1 MYDIPHYKQKLSRQA
16 GKRPQTAWGSNK
28 IMYYNVDGDGNA
40 DNSDNVEEDEDEDG
54 DVDDDDDSH
63 LTRPH
68 ITTRTQKALTSC
80 DKIGNDKIDIKF
92 PQNNL

>member
-1 MYDIPHYKQKLSRQA
+1 
-16 GKRPQTAWGSNK
+16 
-28 IMYYNVDGDGNA
+28 MYYNVDGDGNA

-54 DVDDDDDSH
+54 DDDDDSH

>member
-1 MYDIPHYKQKLSRQA
+1 
-16 GKRPQTAWGSNK
+16 
-28 IMYYNVDGDGNA
+28 MYYNVDGDGNA
-40 DNSDNVEEDEDEDG
+40 DNSDNVEEDEDG
-54 DVDDDDDSH
+54 DVDDDDDDSH